1 MWEMLDGDMNGFEVW
16 MYLQCIQTNDD
27 VELYS
32 FIGLCRHR
40 SAPFDNF
47 IPLKA
52 DAGVAFDARADAAR
66 ACRQLARSAI
76 DGKRPVGS
84 GDPMSALPPCSDK
97 TSAESCRSGER
108 VAPLH

>member
-1 MWEMLDGDMNGFEVW
+1 MWEMLDGDMDGFEVW

-47 IPLKA
+47 IPLKP

-66 ACRQLARSAI
+66 ACRQLARWVI
-76 DGKRPVGS
+76 DGKTSIGS
-84 GDPMSALPPCSDK
+84 GDPLSALPPCSAK
-97 TSAESCRSGER
+97 AGAEARRSAVV